1 MTIVSVANQ
10 RVVLLGGTSGLGFA
24 VAELLAAQ
32 GAQLVIAS
40 SSAARVEQAVA
51 QLPSGTTGHAVDLRS
66 EEAIAR
72 LFEDLDDFD
81 HLVYT
86 AGEPLSLLSVE
97 GMDLGLARG
106 FFELRFFSV
115 LTAVKHAAKRIR
127 PGGSITLTTGS
138 AGERP
143 APGWSVAAS
152 ICGAVSSLTKALAVE
167 LAPIR
172 VNAVAPGV
180 VRSPMWSGMTDE
192 DRESYFQQVGDAMLV
207 RRVGET
213 EEIARTYA
221 YLIDQPFSTGTVVP
235 VDGGSLL
242 V

>member
-1 MTIVSVANQ
+1 MTVANQ

-32 GAQLVIAS
+32 GAELVLAS
-40 SSAARVEQAVA
+40 SSQARVDEAVA
-51 QLPSGTTGHAVDLRS
+51 KLPGGTTGYAVDLRS

-72 LFEDLDDFD
+72 LFETIGEFD

-86 AGEPLSLLSVE
+86 AGEALSLLPVD
-97 GMDLGLARG
+97 GMDLDVARE
-106 FFELRFFSV
+106 FFGLRFFSV

-143 APGWSVAAS
+143 SPGWSVAAS
-152 ICGAVSSLTKALAVE
+152 ICGAISSLTKALAVE

-180 VRSPMWSGMTDE
+180 VRSPMWASLGAE
-192 DRESYFQQVGDAMLV
+192 AREAYFTQVSDATLV
-207 RRVGET
+207 KRVGET
-213 EEIARTYA
+213 EQVAQTYA
-221 YLIDQPFSTGTVVP
+221 YLIDQPFSSGTVVA
-235 VDGGSLL
+235 VDGGTLL